1 MLHDHLITLKDEKR
15 DKCFL
20 ALAEIFSSG
29 AFNYVTYLG
38 GPSESVYV
46 ILAIIVSKCLDR
58 AK

>member
-1 MLHDHLITLKDEKR
+1 MITLLPLRKTNRNKY
-15 DKCFL
+15 FL

-38 GPSESVYV
+38 RPSESVYV